1 MYIIFVF
8 MIIFVWVIIWSNI
21 THITRRRMNMNLLTV
36 LLLSL
41 LSAKSLGALSNN
53 TGVNQIDLKKLLILA
68 LPLIIKY
75 MTNNSQSQSGLSSL
89 FGALGAHQNRGSVES
104 QIADADTEDGQ
115 KIIGH
120 ILGDDKDQVVDEL
133 SRESGVDAGDVLNV
147 LGTIAPYIM
156 SGLSAATE
164 SAQSQQ
170 AAPAGGF
177 DLGGLMSMFGAQPQQ
192 EPEPAA
198 PSSVDGS
205 QLLNALL
212 SMMK

>member
-1 MYIIFVF
+1 
-8 MIIFVWVIIWSNI
+8 
-21 THITRRRMNMNLLTV
+21 MNLLTV

-41 LSAKSLGALSNN
+41 LSGKSLGALSNN

-75 MTNNSQSQSGLSSL
+75 MTSNSQSQSGLSSL

-104 QIADADTEDGQ
+104 QIADADVEDGQ

-120 ILGDDKDQVVDEL
+120 ILGDDQDQVVEEL

-156 SGLSAATE
+156 SGLSAATQTQQQ
-164 SAQSQQ
+164 AQ

-192 EPEPAA
+192 EPEPAPA
-198 PSSVDGS
+198 PSVDGS
-205 QLLNALL
+205 QLLSALL

>member
-1 MYIIFVF
+1 M
-8 MIIFVWVIIWSNI
+8 
-21 THITRRRMNMNLLTV
+21 RRRTNMNLLTV

-41 LSAKSLGALSNN
+41 LSGKSLGALSNN
-53 TGVNQIDLKKLLILA
+53 TGVNQLDLKKLLILA

-104 QIADADTEDGQ
+104 QIADADVEDGQ

-120 ILGDDKDQVVDEL
+120 ILGDDQEQVVDEL

-164 SAQSQQ
+164 SAQTQQQAQ

-192 EPEPAA
+192 EPEPAPA
-198 PSSVDGS
+198 PSVDGS

>member
-1 MYIIFVF
+1 
-8 MIIFVWVIIWSNI
+8 
-21 THITRRRMNMNLLTV
+21 MNLLTV

-41 LSAKSLGALSNN
+41 LSGKSLGALSNN

-75 MTNNSQSQSGLSSL
+75 MTSNSQSQSGLSSL
-89 FGALGAHQNRGSVES
+89 FGALGAHQNRGTVES
-104 QIADADTEDGQ
+104 QIADADVEDGQ

-120 ILGDDKDQVVDEL
+120 ILGDDQDQVVDEL

-164 SAQSQQ
+164 SAQTQQQAQ

-177 DLGGLMSMFGAQPQQ
+177 DLGGLMSMFGAQPQP
-192 EPEPAA
+192 EPEPAPA
-198 PSSVDGS
+198 PSVDGS
-205 QLLNALL
+205 QLLSALL

>member
-1 MYIIFVF
+1 
-8 MIIFVWVIIWSNI
+8 
-21 THITRRRMNMNLLTV
+21 MNLLT
-36 LLLSL
+36 LLLASL
-41 LSAKSLGALSNN
+41 LSSNSLGALSNN
-53 TGVNQIDLKKLLILA
+53 TGVQKPDLKKLLILA

-75 MTNNSQSQSGLSSL
+75 MTSNSQSQSGLSSL
-89 FGALGAHQNRGSVES
+89 FGALGAHQNRNSVES

-120 ILGDDKDQVVDEL
+120 ILGDDKEQVVDEL

-147 LGTIAPYIM
+147 LGTVAPYIM

-164 SAQSQQ
+164 SAQTQQQ

-177 DLGGLMSMFGAQPQQ
+177 DLGGLMSLFGAQPQQ
-192 EPEPAA
+192 EPAPAA
-198 PSSVDGS
+198 ASSVDGS
-205 QLLNALL
+205 QLINALL

>member
-1 MYIIFVF
+1 
-8 MIIFVWVIIWSNI
+8 
-21 THITRRRMNMNLLTV
+21 MNLLTV

-41 LSAKSLGALSNN
+41 LSGKSLGALSNN

-75 MTNNSQSQSGLSSL
+75 MTSNSQSQSGLSSL
-89 FGALGAHQNRGSVES
+89 FGALGAHQNRGTVES

-120 ILGDDKDQVVDEL
+120 ILGDDQDQVVEEL

-164 SAQSQQ
+164 SAQTQQQAQQ

-192 EPEPAA
+192 QEPEPAPA
-198 PSSVDGS
+198 ASVDGS
-205 QLLNALL
+205 QLINALL

>member
-1 MYIIFVF
+1 
-8 MIIFVWVIIWSNI
+8 
-21 THITRRRMNMNLLTV
+21 MNLLTV

-41 LSAKSLGALSNN
+41 LSGKSLGALSNN

-75 MTNNSQSQSGLSSL
+75 MTSNSQSQSGLSSL
-89 FGALGAHQNRGSVES
+89 FGVES
-104 QIADADTEDGQ
+104 QIADADVEDGQ
-115 KIIGH
+115 KIISH
-120 ILGDDKDQVVDEL
+120 ILGDDQDQVVEEL

-164 SAQSQQ
+164 SAQTQQQAQ

-192 EPEPAA
+192 EPEPAPA
-198 PSSVDGS
+198 PSVDGS

>member
-1 MYIIFVF
+1 M
-8 MIIFVWVIIWSNI
+8 
-21 THITRRRMNMNLLTV
+21 RRRMNMNLLTV

-41 LSAKSLGALSNN
+41 LSGKSLGALSNN

-104 QIADADTEDGQ
+104 QIESADTEDGA
-115 KIIGH
+115 KIVGH
-120 ILGDDKDQVVDEL
+120 ILGDDQDQVVDAL
-133 SRESGVDAGDVLNV
+133 SRESGVDSADVLNV

-164 SAQSQQ
+164 DAHTQQ
-170 AAPAGGF
+170 QQQPAGGF
-177 DLGGLMSMFGAQPQQ
+177 DLGGLMSLFGGAPVQQ
-192 EPEPAA
+192 QQAPAA
-198 PSSVDGS
+198 TAANDGT
-205 QLLNALL
+205 QLINALL